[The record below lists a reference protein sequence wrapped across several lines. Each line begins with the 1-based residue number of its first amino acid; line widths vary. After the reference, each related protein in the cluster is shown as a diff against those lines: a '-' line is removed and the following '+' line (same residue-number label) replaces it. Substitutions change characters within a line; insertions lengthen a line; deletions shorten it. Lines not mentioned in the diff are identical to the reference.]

1 MLAFAIAAVA
11 LFVILLVLIHIGTR
25 GPMGVTS
32 KPMLDDLIGG
42 VLGVLLVVLV
52 IAAAITVLGTF
63 YGTAP
68 TAGEEELGVT
78 GQLYRALAGSG
89 VARAIGDSVV
99 PLLGPLLGA
108 FVPQAVR
115 DAMA

>member
-1 MLAFAIAAVA
+1 MTATD
-11 LFVILLVLIHIGTR
+11 IGTR

-68 TAGEEELGVT
+68 TAGEDELGVT
-78 GQLYRALAGSG
+78 GQLYRAVAGSG

-99 PLLGPLLGA
+99 PLLGTLLGA